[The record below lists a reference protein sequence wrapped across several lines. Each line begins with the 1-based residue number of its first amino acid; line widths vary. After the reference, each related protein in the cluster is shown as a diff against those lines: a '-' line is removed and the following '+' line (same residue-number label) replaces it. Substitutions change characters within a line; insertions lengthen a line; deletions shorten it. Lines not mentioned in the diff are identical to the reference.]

1 MILASVNRN
10 REFIQSNQGPMTAT
24 NITTNKITITDV
36 MLHFSNTIILYLT
49 L

>member
-10 REFIQSNQGPMTAT
+10 REFIQSNQVRMTAT

-36 MLHFSNTIILYLT
+36 MLISVT